1 MNGVMTQANNKTRNA
16 ALTYRAGTVEDS
28 YAVFEVFEETVA
40 DLVRRFGSRGTT
52 SWHDPDALAR
62 MWFER
67 RSLYEHL
74 ARTADQFWLA
84 EQDERIVGFAR
95 SIVSDGL
102 RQLTELF
109 VRPGIQAGGV
119 GRELI
124 TRALPADESR
134 HRSIIATTDFRAQGL
149 YLKAGVYPRFPI
161 YYFSREP
168 EPVSVTTNLVF
179 EPVGADDETLD
190 IMARIDKKVLGHRRD
205 ITHRWLLSDR
215 QGYLYIRDDQA
226 VGYGYTGHRNGPFAL
241 QDNSDFPAVLAHAES
256 VAARHGRE
264 FGLEVPTINRSA
276 VDYLVKRGFE
286 LDTFVAIMMS
296 NEPYGKFEHYILSS
310 PPFFI

>member
-1 MNGVMTQANNKTRNA
+1 MTQTNNKTRHV

-28 YAVFEVFEETVA
+28 YAVFELFEETVA
-40 DLVRRFGSRGTT
+40 DLVRRFGSKGMT
-52 SWHDPDALAR
+52 SWHDSDALAR

-67 RSLYEHL
+67 RPLYEHL
-74 ARTADQFWLA
+74 ARTADQFWVA
-84 EQDERIVGFAR
+84 EQHERIVGFAR

-109 VRPGIQAGGV
+109 VRPGVQAGGV

-124 TRALPADESR
+124 TRAFPVDESR

-149 YLKAGVYPRFPI
+149 YLKVGVYPRFPI

-179 EPVGADDETLD
+179 EPVVADDDTLD
-190 IMARIDKKVLGHRRD
+190 TMARIDKKVLGHRRD
-205 ITHRWLLSDR
+205 GTHRWLLGDR
-215 QGYLYIRDDQA
+215 QGYLYLRDDQP
-226 VGYGYTGHRNGPFAL
+226 VGYGYTGLRNGPFAL

-256 VAARHGRE
+256 TAARQGHP

-276 VDYLVKRGFE
+276 VDYLIKRGFN